1 MSPARAPRPSL
12 LRWLP
17 LVLALAWSGVVLAT
31 GVTTEAWQ
39 PGYDLA
45 VYRDGARDLL
55 AGADL
60 YERRTGRGHAFVYP
74 PLAALLM
81 LPLLL
86 LPPTAALVVWDVVL
100 VLALLAAGGWLL
112 RVAGLCARWRP
123 AALALVV
130 VSDPFRESLVLG
142 QISPLVV
149 LALVAGVV
157 LAGRGRP
164 RTGALLAGL
173 AGAVKVTPALVVL
186 LGAARGW
193 RRFAGWTVA
202 AGVLLTAAGVAASPS
217 ALRSYLLGAL
227 WDSSRVAA
235 PDTISNNSLAGA
247 FSRAGLGDGT
257 ATALG
262 AGLSAVLVA
271 VLVVLVVR
279 AGHRT
284 GRPGAGERALHLGL
298 AVSLLTCLASP
309 VTWTHH
315 ALAAPLAALALARH
329 RPVVAGL
336 AGVPWLLPVLQ
347 QADALGGVAG
357 ALLAQTRPLSL
368 LVLLALT
375 LRATALR
382 PSVTTDG

>member
-1 MSPARAPRPSL
+1 MSPARAPRAPWL
-12 LRWLP
+12 RWLRWLP

-31 GVTTEAWQ
+31 GVTTQWWQ

-60 YERRTGRGHAFVYP
+60 YERRTERGHSFVYP

-81 LPLLL
+81 VPLLL
-86 LPPTAALVVWDVVL
+86 LPPGVALLVWDLVLVV
-100 VLALLAAGGWLL
+100 ALLAGGGWLL
-112 RVAGLCARWRP
+112 RLAGLDARWRP

-157 LAGRGRP
+157 IAGRGRP
-164 RTGALLAGL
+164 RAGALLAGM

-202 AGVLLTAAGVAASPS
+202 AGVALTAVGVAASPS

-247 FSRAGLGDGT
+247 FASAGLGDGA

-262 AGLSAVLVA
+262 AALSAVLVV

-279 AGHRT
+279 AQ
-284 GRPGAGERALHLGL
+284 RPPAAAWAGERALHLGL

-315 ALAAPLAALALARH
+315 ALAAPLSALALARH
-329 RPVVAGL
+329 RPLLAGL
-336 AGVPWLLPVLQ
+336 AGMPWLLPVLQ
-347 QADALGGVAG
+347 QADALGGAAG

-368 LVLLALT
+368 LLLLALT
-375 LRATALR
+375 LHRATT
-382 PSVTTDG
+382 PPPP